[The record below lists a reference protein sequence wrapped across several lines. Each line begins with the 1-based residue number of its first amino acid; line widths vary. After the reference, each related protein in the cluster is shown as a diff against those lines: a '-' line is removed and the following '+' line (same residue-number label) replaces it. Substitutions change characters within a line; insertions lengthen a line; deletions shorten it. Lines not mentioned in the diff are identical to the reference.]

1 MVGYDKHTTLI
12 LSKEDARSLNFIKS
26 NNCEIVSYKLTKVGA
41 GQKTSIIIQ
50 GDSLPTSAMSSLK
63 SGDKISVEN
72 IQAKCGKEA
81 IKSIKGATI
90 KVK

>member
-12 LSKEDARSLNFIKS
+12 LSKEDARTLDFIKT
-26 NNCEIVSYKLTKVGA
+26 NNCEIVSYKLTKTVA
-41 GQKTSIIIQ
+41 GQKTSTEIK
-50 GDSLPTSAMSSLK
+50 GDSLPSSTMNSLK

-72 IQAKCGKEA
+72 VQAKCGKEA
-81 IKSIKGATI
+81 VKSIKGATI